1 VQDQSLPLLGPWSQV
16 SPLSICSFQQ
26 RVGHWFISLGQFSQ
40 VSPFSWILLGQ
51 VALQLQT
58 SFSQVRQ
65 VSHGSI
71 IPFQQVIIDQV
82 LIQISFKS
90 IAQVWQV
97 SHLSIIPFQHVGL
110 LISKPVQVIVQD
122 QSLPLLGPW
131 SQVSPLSICS
141 FQQRVGHWFISLGQ
155 FSQVS
160 PFS

>member
-1 VQDQSLPLLGPWSQV
+1 
-16 SPLSICSFQQ
+16 
-26 RVGHWFISLGQFSQ
+26 
-40 VSPFSWILLGQ
+40 LLGQ

-131 SQVSPLSICS
+131 SQVSPLSIFS
-141 FQQRVGHWFISLGQ
+141 FQQRLGHFFTSLGQ